1 MTYTNLI
8 QKRTPA
14 TLLEFISTTPS
25 SAVLFVTIIM
35 LILVS
40 LCLKQL
46 HHKSQKIDTKQP
58 FYKIEL
64 VPIQEEIIALKGVAV
79 VISLIGISSLCYFAH
94 NLHDYYEHD
103 STIWTHTT
111 LADIKNQVHINDNK
125 LTIDP
130 LPENYMYNANFLTRD
145 EPHDFQIVKNDFYQD
160 EEIKLIDKKQR
171 EYKIP
176 SKDFDDL
183 MRK

>member
-64 VPIQEEIIALKGVAV
+64 TPIQEEMIALKGVAV
-79 VISLIGISSLCYFAH
+79 VISLIGISALCCFAH
-94 NLHDYYEHD
+94 NIYDYHKHN
-103 STIWTHTT
+103 STIWKRAT
-111 LADIKNQVHINDNK
+111 LVDIKNQVHINDNK

-130 LPENYMYNANFLTRD
+130 LPENYKYNANLLAHD
-145 EPHDFQIVKNDFYQD
+145 DPHDFQIVKNDF
-160 EEIKLIDKKQR
+160 
-171 EYKIP
+171 
-176 SKDFDDL
+176 
-183 MRK
+183 

>member
-1 MTYTNLI
+1 MTYTTLI

-14 TLLEFISTTPS
+14 TLLEFISTIPS
-25 SAVLFVTIIM
+25 SAVLFVTTIM
-35 LILVS
+35 LILV
-40 LCLKQL
+40 LLYLKQL

-58 FYKIEL
+58 FYKIDL
-64 VPIQEEIIALKGVAV
+64 VPIQEEMIALKGVAV
-79 VISLIGISSLCYFAH
+79 VISLIGISALCCFAH
-94 NLHDYYEHD
+94 NIYDYHKHD
-103 STIWTHTT
+103 STIWAPTT
-111 LADIKNQVHINDNK
+111 LVDIKNQVHINDNK

-130 LPENYMYNANFLTRD
+130 LPENYMYNANLLTND
-145 EPHDFQIVKNDFYQD
+145 EPHDFQIVKNDFYKD
-160 EEIKLIDKKQR
+160 AEIKLIDKNQR